1 MYYTIKHQLYSNI
14 SSIHKETQK
23 KPQTGELWPS
33 MNSFTQHLLTQ
44 WPHTH
49 VGHTG
54 DIQQGHFLFWRTKAK
69 QKYVVNLV
77 TTLKS

>member
-1 MYYTIKHQLYSNI
+1 MYYTIKHQLYSDI
-14 SSIHKETQK
+14 SSIHKETKK

-33 MNSFTQHLLTQ
+33 MNSFTQHLSTQ

-54 DIQQGHFLFWRTKAK
+54 DIQQGHFL
-69 QKYVVNLV
+69 
-77 TTLKS
+77 LKNKDQVIICGKFSNNF